1 MSTPYEFESWNS
13 DVELGDG
20 REFEDSEAEW
30 EAEFRRPARRPRP
43 VARPGIIPRP
53 PWRPRPVARPGIIPR
68 RPFRPLPFRGWRP
81 TRWPRPPRPVYYPV
95 ILPQWGGWPPESP
108 PREPAAGP
116 RGGGAP
122 PAEPAFA
129 EPPLAEPAFAEPPG
143 AEPPLAEPPG
153 AEPAAA
159 AAPDMEPPAA
169 EPPVAQPSAGMPPG
183 AEPSGASGEPPSEEF
198 YIEPEAFEYEAELG
212 ETFEG
217 APGEFEAW
225 EAETQDWV
233 SKLTP
238 LLNKYRG
245 DIPLDY
251 LIGWISVES
260 DGRIGEVTAS
270 KDERGYFQLDPDN
283 SRSIK
288 ADHRRLSTDSEYSI
302 RAGIQFVRYLAAIA
316 KKMGYEY
323 GKGIFWHVVKLLHW
337 LPGGVRVILDDMRQQ
352 GVKPTTWDEFK
363 QHVIDRRQQIRQEIK
378 RRFRGTW
385 DPLRGIRNVDLL
397 LERARSLSPSAPSGG
412 SIGGGSSSSAR
423 EVGTFSEAEFG
434 MQPEAFEYEGE
445 EGEAFEYE
453 GEESEAFETEA
464 PSGWRPPYLPQ
475 PRRAPWPQ
483 PRPAQVQWPAPQS
496 APAGPCNFRP
506 SRHGFKF
513 ANYFALPAAIT
524 RPLSRLGIPIGSGAY
539 GLCGGMSCLAGDL
552 FAFRIRAPTRTT
564 VPPIGSGFYNKLV
577 QRQLDSLKL
586 NLVSVPGTGI
596 PLPVPMPGFAW
607 PVLKFWAWMGLP
619 DSGRGSTA
627 ERTTAEV
634 RRVIAALRR
643 GRFAVLG
650 LVLVSRSTGSL
661 TDNHQV
667 LAYCVWERTPNHF
680 EFAIYD
686 PNHPLRDDV
695 RIEVRIV
702 GGEARAMH
710 LVPSRGGG
718 APAPMRIRGFFQMPY
733 APKRP

>member
-13 DVELGDG
+13 DVELGNG

-30 EAEFRRPARRPRP
+30 EAEFRRPAWRPRP
-43 VARPGIIPRP
+43 VARPGIIPRRG
-53 PWRPRPVARPGIIPR
+53 WGPRPVARPGIIPR
-68 RPFRPLPFRGWRP
+68 RPFRPLPFRDWRP

-108 PREPAAGP
+108 PR
-116 RGGGAP
+116 GGGAP

-129 EPPLAEPAFAEPPG
+129 GPPLAEPAFAEPPG
-143 AEPPLAEPPG
+143 AEPPVAEPPG
-153 AEPAAA
+153 AEPPAA
-159 AAPDMEPPAA
+159 AAPDMGPPAA
-169 EPPVAQPSAGMPPG
+169 EPPVAEPPAGMPPG
-183 AEPSGASGEPPSEEF
+183 AEPSSAGGEQPPEGF

-212 ETFEG
+212 ETFEA

-225 EAETQDWV
+225 EAETQSWV

-245 DIPLDY
+245 DIPLDF

-260 DGRIGEVTAS
+260 GGRIKEVTAS

-288 ADHRRLSTDSEYSI
+288 ADHRRLSTDAEYSI

-316 KKMGYEY
+316 QKMGFEY

-352 GVKPTTWDEFK
+352 GVKPTTWAEFK
-363 QHVIDRRQQIRQEIK
+363 QHVIARRQQIRQEIK

-397 LERARSLSPSAPSGG
+397 LEGARSLGPSAPSGSTRVG
-412 SIGGGSSSSAR
+412 SAR
-423 EVGTFSEAEFG
+423 EVAAFSEAEFS
-434 MQPEAFEYEGE
+434 MQPDGFEYEAEVGE
-445 EGEAFEYE
+445 TFEGAPGEFEAW
-453 GEESEAFETEA
+453 EAEA
-464 PSGWRPPYLPQ
+464 PSALRPPFPTRPPQAAWRQPQ
-475 PRRAPWPQ
+475 PP
-483 PRPAQVQWPAPQS
+483 QVQWPAPQP
-496 APAGPCNFRP
+496 APVGPCSFRP

-552 FAFRIRAPTRTT
+552 FAFRIRVPTRTT
-564 VPPIGSGFYNKLV
+564 VPPIGSRFYNKLV

-586 NLVSVPGTGI
+586 NLVSVPGTSI
-596 PLPVPMPGFAW
+596 PLPVPTPGFAS
-607 PVLKFWAWMGLP
+607 PVLKFWSWMGLP

-667 LAYCVWERTPNHF
+667 LAYCVWERAPNHF

-695 RIEVRIV
+695 RIEVRTV
-702 GGEARAMH
+702 SGETRAVH

-718 APAPMRIRGFFQMPY
+718 APTRMRIRGFFQMPY

>member
-13 DVELGDG
+13 DVELGNG

-30 EAEFRRPARRPRP
+30 EAEGRRPAWRPRP
-43 VARPGIIPRP
+43 VARSGIIPRR
-53 PWRPRPVARPGIIPR
+53 PWRPRPVARPGIIAR

-95 ILPQWGGWPPESP
+95 ILPQWGGWPPEGP
-108 PREPAAGP
+108 PREPTAGP
-116 RGGGAP
+116 PGGGPP

-143 AEPPLAEPPG
+143 AEAPLAEPPG

-159 AAPDMEPPAA
+159 PAPDMEPPAA
-169 EPPVAQPSAGMPPG
+169 EPPVAQPPAGMPPG
-183 AEPSGASGEPPSEEF
+183 AEPPGPGAEPASEEF
-198 YIEPEAFEYEAELG
+198 YIEPEAFEYEAEVG
-212 ETFEG
+212 ETYEG
-217 APGEFEAW
+217 FPGEFEAW

-245 DIPLDY
+245 DIPLDF

-260 DGRIGEVTAS
+260 NGQIGEVTAS

-288 ADHRRLSTDSEYSI
+288 ADHRRLSTDPEYSM

-316 KKMGYEY
+316 KNMGFEY

-363 QHVIDRRQQIRQEIK
+363 QHVLARRQQIRQEIT
-378 RRFRGTW
+378 RRFRGDW

-397 LERARSLSPSAPSGG
+397 LERAKTLGASATRAST
-412 SIGGGSSSSAR
+412 GGGSSSSGRAPAR
-423 EVGTFSEAEFG
+423 EVAAFSEAEFG

-445 EGEAFEYE
+445 QGEAFE
-453 GEESEAFETEA
+453 AEA
-464 PSGWRPPYLPQ
+464 PSSLRPPSLPQ
-475 PRRAPWPQ
+475 TPWPQ
-483 PRPAQVQWPAPQS
+483 PRTPQVQSPAPQP

-513 ANYFALPAAIT
+513 ANYFTLPAAIT
-524 RPLSRLGIPIGSGAY
+524 RALSRLGIPIGSGPY
-539 GLCGGMSCLAGDL
+539 GLCGGISCLAGDL
-552 FAFRIRAPTRTT
+552 FAFRIRVPARTT
-564 VPPIGSGFYNKLV
+564 VPPIGSRFYNRLV

-586 NLVSVPGTGI
+586 NVVSVPGMGI

-607 PVLKFWAWMGLP
+607 PVLKFWGWMGLP

-627 ERTTAEV
+627 ERSTAEV
-634 RRVIAALRR
+634 RRIVATLRR

-650 LVLVSRSTGSL
+650 LVLVSRSSGSL

-667 LAYCVWERTPNHF
+667 LAYCVWERAPNHF
-680 EFAIYD
+680 EFAVYD

-702 GGEARAMH
+702 GGEVRAVH

-718 APAPMRIRGFFQMPY
+718 APARMRIRGFFQMPY

>member
-13 DVELGDG
+13 DVELGNG

-30 EAEFRRPARRPRP
+30 EAEFRRPAWRPRP
-43 VARPGIIPRP
+43 VARPGIIPRR

-68 RPFRPLPFRGWRP
+68 RQFRPLPFRGWRP

-95 ILPQWGGWPPESP
+95 ILPQWGGWPPEGP

-116 RGGGAP
+116 RGGGALP
-122 PAEPAFA
+122 TEPAFA
-129 EPPLAEPAFAEPPG
+129 EPSPAEPAFAEPPG

-169 EPPVAQPSAGMPPG
+169 EPPVAQPPAGMPP
-183 AEPSGASGEPPSEEF
+183 AEPSGTSGAPPSEEF
-198 YIEPEAFEYEAELG
+198 YIEPEAFEYQSELG

-225 EAETQDWV
+225 EVQA
-233 SKLTP
+233 
-238 LLNKYRG
+238 
-245 DIPLDY
+245 
-251 LIGWISVES
+251 
-260 DGRIGEVTAS
+260 
-270 KDERGYFQLDPDN
+270 
-283 SRSIK
+283 
-288 ADHRRLSTDSEYSI
+288 
-302 RAGIQFVRYLAAIA
+302 
-316 KKMGYEY
+316 
-323 GKGIFWHVVKLLHW
+323 
-337 LPGGVRVILDDMRQQ
+337 
-352 GVKPTTWDEFK
+352 
-363 QHVIDRRQQIRQEIK
+363 
-378 RRFRGTW
+378 
-385 DPLRGIRNVDLL
+385 
-397 LERARSLSPSAPSGG
+397 PSAL
-412 SIGGGSSSSAR
+412 
-423 EVGTFSEAEFG
+423 
-434 MQPEAFEYEGE
+434 
-445 EGEAFEYE
+445 
-453 GEESEAFETEA
+453 
-464 PSGWRPPYLPQ
+464 RPPFPTRPPQ
-475 PRRAPWPQ
+475 AAWPQ
-483 PRPAQVQWPAPQS
+483 PRPPQVPAPQL

-552 FAFRIRAPTRTT
+552 FAFRIRVPTRTT
-564 VPPIGSGFYNKLV
+564 VPPIGSRFYNKLV

-596 PLPVPMPGFAW
+596 PLPVPMPGFAA

-634 RRVIAALRR
+634 RRIVATLRR

-650 LVLVSRSTGSL
+650 LVLVSRSSGSL

-702 GGEARAMH
+702 GGEARARH

-718 APAPMRIRGFFQMPY
+718 APTPLRIRGFFQMPY

>member
-20 REFEDSEAEW
+20 REFEDSETEW
-30 EAEFRRPARRPRP
+30 EAEARRR
-43 VARPGIIPRP
+43 A
-53 PWRPRPVARPGIIPR
+53 WRPRPVARPGIIPR
-68 RPFRPLPFRGWRP
+68 RPFRPLPFRGWQP
-81 TRWPRPPRPVYYPV
+81 TRWPRPPRPVYHPV
-95 ILPQWGGWPPESP
+95 ILPQWGGWPPEGP
-108 PREPAAGP
+108 PREPAVGP
-116 RGGGAP
+116 RRSGAP

-129 EPPLAEPAFAEPPG
+129 EPSLAEPAFAEPPG

-159 AAPDMEPPAA
+159 AAPDMEPAAA
-169 EPPVAQPSAGMPPG
+169 EPPAGMPPG
-183 AEPSGASGEPPSEEF
+183 AEPSGTSGAPPSEEF
-198 YIEPEAFEYEAELG
+198 YIEPEAFEYQPELG
-212 ETFEG
+212 ES
-217 APGEFEAW
+217 EFEAW

-260 DGRIGEVTAS
+260 DGQIAEVTTS

-288 ADHRRLSTDSEYSI
+288 ADHRCLSTDPEYSI

-316 KKMGYEY
+316 KNLGFEY

-352 GVKPTTWDEFK
+352 GVKPATWDEFK
-363 QHVIDRRQQIRQEIK
+363 QHVIARRQQIRQKIK
-378 RRFRGTW
+378 RRFRGDW
-385 DPLRGIRNVDLL
+385 DPLRGITNVDKLL
-397 LERARSLSPSAPSGG
+397 RAAKTLGAPVARPST
-412 SIGGGSSSSAR
+412 GGGSPSSAR
-423 EVGTFSEAEFG
+423 APSREVAAFSEAEFG

-445 EGEAFEYE
+445 QGESFEA
-453 GEESEAFETEA
+453 EAS
-464 PSGWRPPYLPQ
+464 SGGQPQ
-475 PRRAPWPQ
+475 VQWPQ
-483 PRPAQVQWPAPQS
+483 PRPPQVQWPAPQP
-496 APAGPCNFRP
+496 APVGPCSFRP
-506 SRHGFKF
+506 SGHGFKF

-524 RPLSRLGIPIGSGAY
+524 RSLSRLGIPVGSGAY

-552 FAFRIRAPTRTT
+552 FAFRIRVPTRTT
-564 VPPIGSGFYNKLV
+564 VPPIGSRFYNKLV
-577 QRQLDSLKL
+577 QRQLDSLNL
-586 NLVSVPGTGI
+586 SLVSVPGTGI
-596 PLPVPMPGFAW
+596 PWPVPMPGFAW
-607 PVLKFWAWMGLP
+607 PVLKFWAWMELA

-634 RRVIAALRR
+634 RRIVASLRR

-661 TDNHQV
+661 THNRQV
-667 LAYCVWERTPNHF
+667 LAYCVWERAPNHF

-702 GGEARAMH
+702 SGETRAVH

-718 APAPMRIRGFFQMPY
+718 APTRTQIRGFFQMPY